1 MISKILFSVALVQ
14 LILVVMNFFNVPKT
28 FKGFFFQYANFCTMF
43 LTFICAAMSLG
54 GN

>member
-28 FKGFFFQYANFCTMF
+28 FKGFFFQYANFCSMF
-43 LTFICAAMSLG
+43 FTFIFAAMSLG
-54 GN
+54 VN